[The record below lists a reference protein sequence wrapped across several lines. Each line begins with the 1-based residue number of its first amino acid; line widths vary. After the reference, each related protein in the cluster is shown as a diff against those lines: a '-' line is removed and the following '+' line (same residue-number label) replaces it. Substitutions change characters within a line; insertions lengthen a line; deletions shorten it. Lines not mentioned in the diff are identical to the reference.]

1 MSDVQE
7 ISKNVAYRPLG
18 WWRFALAASVAYG
31 HAAFILD
38 ETALKT
44 AVLAFPQGSAA
55 VFAFFLLS
63 GFILSEAMA
72 RIYAGRPKAFVT
84 NRALKILPTFIVALA
99 LSIAVHALA
108 ASQGLL
114 QQAVAFERSE
124 APPDSAFGPVNLLLN
139 LVSWLPSVVGS
150 LLKSALGAGER
161 YIFVRYVW
169 AVRVEVVFYL
179 LLALAIFAASR
190 RPELKR
196 YGLAAI
202 WLATALSALNQLAQ
216 FSSDYAFSPYFI
228 MGVCLYWQTT
238 DPRFRAPGLAAIPL
252 ALVHAYGSLDQ
263 SVSGLLGLIVL
274 LAASAALSVRTARSP
289 RFMRLDR
296 LLGDISYSLYL
307 NQYAVLVAWS
317 AFLPEARGPLA
328 WACAVLSA
336 VALAALLH
344 VIVERPLIDL
354 RRRVRQAAINAAPES
369 ENAEGAPALR

>member
-1 MSDVQE
+1 MSDVQQ

-38 ETALKT
+38 DTALKT

-72 RIYAGRPKAFVT
+72 RIYADRPMAFVT

-124 APPDSAFGPVNLLLN
+124 APENAFGPVNLLLN

-150 LLKSALGAGER
+150 LLKSALDAGER

-169 AVRVEVVFYL
+169 AVRVEVVFYA
-179 LLALAIFAASR
+179 LLALSIFAASR

-202 WLATALSALNQLAQ
+202 WLATALSAVNQLAQ

-228 MGVCLYWQTT
+228 MGVCLYWQMT
-238 DPRFRAPGLAAIPL
+238 DPRFRAPGLAALPL
-252 ALVHAYGSLDQ
+252 ALIHAYGSLDQ
-263 SVSGLLGLIVL
+263 SISGVLGLIVL
-274 LAASAALSVRTARSP
+274 LAASAALSIRTTHSR
-289 RFMRLDR
+289 RFMRFDR
-296 LLGDISYSLYL
+296 MLGDVSYSLYL

-344 VIVERPLIDL
+344 VVVERPLVDL

-369 ENAEGAPALR
+369 ENAEGAAVLR